1 MVFPGRVLP
10 RAGRK
15 IPAGY
20 RDIPNGIP
28 AVRDDLRGLRTM
40 RLHLMTATDRDI
52 SRAIAYAG
60 NRSGRRVGTIRWDDY
75 TSRSHTTARDVVL
88 TGSARHRSQANRE
101 EFAATY
107 DEWGWFLAFLYS
119 VDPDIKCAGIYADSD
134 DFRRKTSRESGCP
147 DRFTVSEWQACCV
160 TPQVFRP
167 CEHMTHG
174 AVKLPRHVRQ
184 AESATVRRE
193 VKSGQRLSDASA
205 AAVAAWWQAPSGT
218 GRTFASFASHFLVS
232 RCDLIRDA
240 ESSLAFT
247 TTAADKAELSALIR
261 WAYTY

>member
-1 MVFPGRVLP
+1 
-10 RAGRK
+10 
-15 IPAGY
+15 
-20 RDIPNGIP
+20 
-28 AVRDDLRGLRTM
+28 M

-52 SRAIAYAG
+52 SRAITYAG

-119 VDPDIKCAGIYADSD
+119 VDPDIKCAGIYADAD

-147 DRFTVSEWQACCV
+147 DRFHVSEWCMSCV
-160 TPQVFRP
+160 HGSTR

-174 AVKLPRHVRQ
+174 AVRLPRHVRQ
-184 AESATVRRE
+184 AESATVLRE

-205 AAVAAWWQAPSGT
+205 AAIAAWWQAPSGT

-232 RCDLIRDA
+232 RDDLIRDA

-247 TTAADKAELSALIR
+247 TTAADKADLCALIR
-261 WAYTY
+261 WAYLY